1 MFPFLNK
8 TNTLWVTVSAHME
21 IYKFP
26 DFLWAKYIR
35 NEYNIICVFSAKF
48 WRQNIREVMYFLL
61 KTRTFPS
68 NYNKRD

>member
-35 NEYNIICVFSAKF
+35 NEYNII
-48 WRQNIREVMYFLL
+48 
-61 KTRTFPS
+61 
-68 NYNKRD
+68 